1 VASTLN
7 WFAFEW
13 RMKRVVVQCPGQCAS
28 LPVPGL
34 LLAAVFDCQSPLL
47 AYPGR
52 SAECTQFSALGFLAD
67 NVFTSS
73 FGAEGGWRGCALPR
87 LQQRHSDDTV
97 TPWCSLTGAVPITW
111 LRNESRGRL
120 FAAAM
125 FHARVDVAFTS
136 AASSPVAVTTAGA
149 LITLRGD
156 AVVLTVGQRHLASQR
171 KRT

>member
-73 FGAEGGWRGCALPR
+73 FGAEGGWRGCALPAF
-87 LQQRHSDDTV
+87 SSAT
-97 TPWCSLTGAVPITW
+97 LTT
-111 LRNESRGRL
+111 
-120 FAAAM
+120 
-125 FHARVDVAFTS
+125 
-136 AASSPVAVTTAGA
+136 
-149 LITLRGD
+149 
-156 AVVLTVGQRHLASQR
+156 Q
-171 KRT
+171 

>member
-1 VASTLN
+1 
-7 WFAFEW
+7 
-13 RMKRVVVQCPGQCAS
+13 MCA
-28 LPVPGL
+28 
-34 LLAAVFDCQSPLL
+34 A
-47 AYPGR
+47 
-52 SAECTQFSALGFLAD
+52 
-67 NVFTSS
+67 
-73 FGAEGGWRGCALPR
+73 R

-97 TPWCSLTGAVPITW
+97 TLWCSLTGAVPITW

-156 AVVLTVGQRHLASQR
+156 AVVLTIGRRYLASQR